1 MNFCCVIPSLY
12 YLLLIHSSIPLSD
25 GGQGYF
31 SVTDYLW
38 SYLDMQYA
46 SDVCH
51 QRISHGYTD
60 TSPVSQHVI
69 VNSLWLHATVV

>member
-1 MNFCCVIPSLY
+1 MNFCCAIPSLY
-12 YLLLIHSSIPLSD
+12 YLPSHSLKHSISD

-51 QRISHGYTD
+51 QRVTHGYTD
-60 TSPVSQHVI
+60 ASPVSQHVV
-69 VNSLWLHATVV
+69 VNSLGLHATVV